1 MKKERKHLVSP
12 KLKQVLESAVKLNC
26 AVKADMHEDEVV
38 HAYVDSLKKLFPD
51 RLFAVRL
58 FAPNTNDLTVVYA
71 TGRLRPE
78 GRNATNLTQEA
89 IERHGINLKKTGLA
103 RAQSV
108 ERYPPLFLDGVD
120 GFDVPIMDND
130 ILAGVLSVEYRESD
144 NPPPND
150 KPLII
155 QLALQ
160 LSSALQNVM
169 LYRQLTSPNK
179 LPSGYMD
186 NTTLPIIVVGSN
198 GRVLFANRAF
208 LSVISSRFEDLIGQD
223 WLSMLSDT
231 ERLRILPTYISA
243 LRGDPTPNIE
253 VRLPRKE
260 GSSVNMAAITSPIG
274 SKDGEIEGV
283 MFVFRETS
291 AENPAALRQLVAGV
305 VHELNNPLTNISV
318 YGDYLLKKS
327 RSEGADAGD
336 VEKLRRIVA
345 SSDRIRNFTRDLVA
359 YARPPNEK
367 PSLNSINEILDQ
379 AIVYCEHLI
388 DETGVT
394 IDKRYRE
401 GLLKVYG
408 VRGQLI
414 QVFVNLITNA
424 CHAVPTDAGLII
436 LETLAHGS
444 NGIAVRVIDTGS
456 GIPEDN
462 LERIFEPFFT
472 TKGQGKGTGLGLSII
487 KNIIEQHR
495 GTISVSSEVGSGTTF
510 EVILACPQEILD
522 D

>member
-1 MKKERKHLVSP
+1 
-12 KLKQVLESAVKLNC
+12 
-26 AVKADMHEDEVV
+26 
-38 HAYVDSLKKLFPD
+38 
-51 RLFAVRL
+51 
-58 FAPNTNDLTVVYA
+58 VVYA

-89 IERHGINLKKTGLA
+89 IERHNINLKKTGLT
-103 RAQSV
+103 RTQSV
-108 ERYPPLFLDGVD
+108 ERYVPLFLDGAD
-120 GFDVPIMDND
+120 GFDVPITDND
-130 ILAGVLSVEYRESD
+130 ILVGVLSVEYREGD
-144 NPPPND
+144 RPPPND

-160 LSSALQNVM
+160 LSSALQNAA
-169 LYRQLTSPNK
+169 LYRQLISPNK
-179 LPSGYMD
+179 LPCGYMD
-186 NTTLPIIVVGSN
+186 NTNLPIVVVGSN
-198 GRVLFANRAF
+198 GRVMFANRAF
-208 LSVISSRFEDLIGQD
+208 LSVTATPIEDLIGQD
-223 WLSMLSDT
+223 WLNMLSDT

-260 GSSVNMAAITSPIG
+260 GSSINMAAITAPIS

-283 MFVFRETS
+283 MFAFRETS

-327 RSEGADAGD
+327 KNEGVDPGD

-367 PSLNSINEILDQ
+367 PTLNSINEILNQ
-379 AIVYCEHLI
+379 AIVYCDHLI

-394 IDKRYRE
+394 IDKRYQD
-401 GLLKVYG
+401 GLSRVYG
-408 VRGQLI
+408 VRGQLV

-436 LETLAHGS
+436 LETVSQGAS
-444 NGIAVRVIDTGS
+444 GIAVRVSDTGS

-487 KNIIEQHR
+487 KNIVEQHR
-495 GTISVSSEVGSGTTF
+495 GTISVTSEVGSGTTF
-510 EVILACPQEILD
+510 EVILASPHEILD
-522 D
+522 E